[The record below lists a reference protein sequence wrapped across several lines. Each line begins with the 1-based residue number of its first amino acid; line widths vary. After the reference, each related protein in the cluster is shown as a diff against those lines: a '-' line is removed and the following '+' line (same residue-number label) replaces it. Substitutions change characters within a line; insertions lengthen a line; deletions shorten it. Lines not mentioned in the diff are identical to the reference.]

1 LRQLLIKCVLF
12 CAVGLFPLVLNAQKV
27 TKVSGTAVDAET
39 REPLA
44 FVNVFFKGTQIGA
57 STDLDGN
64 YVIETR
70 FPTDSL
76 EVSYLGY
83 KTQTKAIFKEKK
95 QEINFKLVSNSL
107 TLNTITFK
115 AQKAKYSKKNNPA
128 IELIK
133 KVLAN
138 RKENSLQGQD
148 FYRYDKYEKIELDL
162 NNITKKFRS
171 RGIFDNYQF
180 VFDYVDTSE
189 VNGKPFLPI
198 FLRETISKV
207 HYKKDPKKEKEIK
220 EAVKLT
226 NFSST
231 IDDKTIDGILNLLY
245 QDVDIYKD
253 KILLLGNQFI
263 GPISNR
269 AIDFYRFYIQDTITV
284 DDLSLIKLAF
294 IPRNKLDIGFTG
306 HLYISNDDKY
316 FVKKADLGIINGIN
330 LNFVRDLKIIHE
342 FEELDGQYV
351 LSKDFILV
359 DYALTQNGV
368 GAYGTRINNYK
379 NFDFTEPDDMSV
391 FEGDE
396 NIDLD
401 DTAFAQDN
409 SYWDDNRFEPLSE
422 TESGVYEMLDTLNN
436 NPSFKR
442 LKYAGYVLMTGYV
455 PYKGLEIGPVPTF
468 LSFNP
473 VEGTRMKF
481 GMETNT
487 DFSQKLKLAGYV
499 AYGTKDETYKY
510 SGSVLYSFGKE
521 FRKAPFNHLLFEY
534 NRDVTFPGVRLDFIK
549 TDNILLSIRRG
560 DADRMLL
567 QETFKLQYL
576 NEGSIYDFSIIAEK
590 KEQIPIGS
598 LNFPMDVNGEPG
610 FLESINTFEVGFN
623 ARFAPN
629 QTYVQGRTYR
639 YPILNEHP
647 ILSLEYRAGI
657 ENTLGGEYN
666 YHALDFGLSK
676 KFYLGILGQTRFHMN
691 AGKVWGEVPY
701 LLYHIPR
708 ANQTFSYQRQSYNM
722 MNFMEFVM
730 DQYVSVKFQHFF
742 LGAIFNEI
750 PLLRK
755 LKLREVVTGKFLYG
769 SLSDKNNPNLNPGL
783 VQFQNNADGEPL
795 TYTMDGEPYFE
806 GSFGI
811 SNIFKFLRVDFVK
824 RFTHLDHPNTP
835 NAFGVPGGGIRF
847 RIKVEF

>member
-1 LRQLLIKCVLF
+1 MNSYLIRSLLF
-12 CAVGLFPLVLNAQKV
+12 CIIGLSPIVSYSQKV
-27 TKVSGTAVDAET
+27 TKVSGTVIDSET

-64 YVIETR
+64 YSIQTR
-70 FPTDSL
+70 FPSDSL

-83 KTQTKAIFKEKK
+83 KTQAKAIFKEKK

-107 TLNTITFK
+107 TLNTITVK
-115 AQKAKYSKKNNPA
+115 AEKAKYSKKNNPA
-128 IELIK
+128 VELIK

-138 RKENSLQGQD
+138 RKENSLKGQD
-148 FYRYDKYEKIELDL
+148 FYSYDKYEKIELDL
-162 NNITKKFRS
+162 NNITEKFRE
-171 RGIFDNYQF
+171 RNIFDNYQF

-189 VNGKPFLPI
+189 VNGKPYLPI

-207 HYKKDPKKEKEIK
+207 HYRKSPRKEKEIK
-220 EAVKLT
+220 DAVKLT

-253 KILLLGNQFI
+253 KMLLLGNQFI

-306 HLYISNDDKY
+306 HLYVSNDDKY
-316 FVKKADLGIINGIN
+316 FVQKADLGIINGIN

-342 FEELDGQYV
+342 FEELEGKYV

-359 DYALTQNGV
+359 DYAITKNGV

-379 NFDFTEPDDMSV
+379 NFSFQEPEDLSV
-391 FEGDE
+391 FEGEE

-401 DTAFAQDN
+401 DEAFAKEDD
-409 SYWDDNRFEPLSE
+409 YWEKNRFEPLSE

-442 LKYAGYVLMTGYV
+442 LKYIGYVLMSGYV
-455 PYKGLEIGPVPTF
+455 PYKGIEIGPVPTF

-481 GMETNT
+481 GMETNP
-487 DFSQKLKLAGYV
+487 DFSKKLRLSGYV

-510 SGSVLYSFGKE
+510 AASALYSFGKD
-521 FRKAPFNHLLFEY
+521 FRKAPFNHVLLDY
-534 NRDVTFPGVRLDFIK
+534 TRDVTFPGVRLDFIK
-549 TDNILLSIRRG
+549 SDNILLSFRRG

-567 QETFKLQYL
+567 DETFKVQYL
-576 NEGSIYDFSIIAEK
+576 NEGNTYDFSIIGQK
-590 KEQIPIGS
+590 SNQTPIGS
-598 LNFPMDVNGEPG
+598 LNFPLEVGGEAG
-610 FLESINTFEVGFN
+610 FLENIETFEVGFN

-629 QTYVQGRTYR
+629 QNYVQGRTYR
-639 YPILNEHP
+639 FPILNEHP
-647 ILSLEYRAGI
+647 ILSLEYRAGL
-657 ENTLGGEYN
+657 NDVLGGKYS
-666 YHALDFGLSK
+666 YHKVDFGLSK
-676 KFYLGILGQTRFHMN
+676 KFYMGILGQTRFHFN
-691 AGKVWGEVPY
+691 TGKVWGQLPY

-722 MNFMEFVM
+722 MNFMEFAM
-730 DQYVSVKFQHFF
+730 DEYVSVKFQHFF

-755 LKLREVVTGKFLYG
+755 LKLREVITGKFLYG
-769 SLSDKNNPNLNPGL
+769 RLTDENNPNLNPEL
-783 VQFQNNADGEPL
+783 VQFQNNEEGLPL
-795 TYTMDGEPYFE
+795 TYTMDGRPYFE

-824 RFTHLDHPNTP
+824 RFTHLDHPNVP